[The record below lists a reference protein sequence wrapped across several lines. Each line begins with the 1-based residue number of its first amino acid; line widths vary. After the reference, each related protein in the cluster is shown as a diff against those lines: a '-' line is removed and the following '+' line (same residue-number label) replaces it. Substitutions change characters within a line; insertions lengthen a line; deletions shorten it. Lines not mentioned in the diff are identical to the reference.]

1 MKTNETKNE
10 TKHDPLP
17 KPSDSLPRDPQPT
30 PGPSY
35 KPTSA
40 GQSRKS
46 RTSETGTRESRT
58 SLTPDSCGS
67 DGD

>member
-1 MKTNETKNE
+1 MQNE

-17 KPSDSLPRDPQPT
+17 KPSDTPPRDPQPA

-46 RTSETGTRESRT
+46 RTSDAGKTRETGKPDAS
-58 SLTPDSCGS
+58 DSCGCGG
-67 DGD
+67 DGA

>member
-1 MKTNETKNE
+1 MKTNE

-17 KPSDSLPRDPQPT
+17 KPVDSPPRDPQPA

-40 GQSRKS
+40 GQSQKS
-46 RTSETGTRESRT
+46 RTSDVGKTKPGGPSDD
-58 SLTPDSCGS
+58 PDSCGCGPA

>member
-1 MKTNETKNE
+1 MNTNE

-17 KPSDSLPRDPQPT
+17 KPSDSLPRHPHPT

-40 GQSRKS
+40 GESRKS
-46 RTSETGTRESRT
+46 RTSETGKTRESGT
-58 SLTPDSCGS
+58 TDAADTCGCGS
-67 DGD
+67 EGN